1 MWMVYWIV
9 FVKKK
14 ISILMACAQTCLV
27 FTRRK
32 EALTVHH
39 LFDFSSYQC
48 LCSEHVMSDPP
59 PSVRD
64 LLILILDYMK
74 VQPDQFPYRF
84 PAMRTPGSSVS
95 LNSTCQKV
103 RPASSQVQKQHQ
115 VSLEIIEHL
124 LLLRKIT
131 VVFDIMRLKGN
142 FKLAHLEIWSGSFAW
157 LEAVVPDELED

>member
-1 MWMVYWIV
+1 MWIVYWIV

-27 FTRRK
+27 FPRLK

-39 LFDFSSYQC
+39 VFDFRSYQC

-124 LLLRKIT
+124 LLRKIMS
-131 VVFDIMRLKGN
+131 VFDIMRLGGY
-142 FKLAHLEIWSGSFAW
+142 FKLTHFEIWSGSFAW
-157 LEAVVPDELED
+157 LEAVVPDETED